1 MKRLKK
7 VPEKAFKMVPKNA
20 FVQMTRNDNQEKC
33 SCSCCGT
40 IPTVMVHISYH
51 HDHFFTHRNSV
62 PSGQYCTRCFRKLTG
77 IQIEAYDEA
86 SGTETCQECG
96 KLLRQ
101 GQSYLLVAFGKEAL
115 KVYHWYC
122 VDSVVFGKLY
132 PPQHECHCGKE
143 PTHETHMHPQEC
155 HCGKEK
161 TSSGSGT
168 ANRFANLVAE
178 KVVTKLNASNN
189 AGLNPRPNCH
199 DDDVS
204 SYIKWWESVF
214 SGIHR
219 KSETAQQHE
228 TVQHTFFNRYW
239 DPPIPAHRHVNPD
252 GSEGGW
258 VAETAQVDPSVY
270 VGPNS
275 EVFEFARVFKNV
287 RLEENTVVSG
297 SARLSGNALIRNVHV
312 MDHAQI
318 FGNAKLLGDDVYTTY
333 TVTGNACID
342 GSAEIRIP
350 GSWSLGDGVFLQG
363 GIWEKPP
370 FVVRSGSMTITQ
382 KTPDLVS
389 VSFGSLCHEEME
401 IPFNPKKLKAFAEE
415 IQKSPDLKGVTK
427 RSFRELLD
435 FLSITCSPNQKK
447 KQPKVKTLDKKTK
460 VTVAKPSR
468 RTNPR
473 PKLRPKPR

>member
-199 DDDVS
+199 DHKIVQHRFQD
-204 SYIKWWESVF
+204 KWW
-214 SGIHR
+214 
-219 KSETAQQHE
+219 
-228 TVQHTFFNRYW
+228 
-239 DPPIPAHRHVNPD
+239 IPAVPAHTHVNPD

-258 VAETAQVDPSVY
+258 VAETALVEPSVY
-270 VGPNS
+270 VGPDS
-275 EVFEFARVFKNV
+275 EVFGFATVTGFV
-287 RLEENTVVSG
+287 RLEKDTAVSG
-297 SARLSGNALIRNVHV
+297 YACLSGNALIRSVLV
-312 MDHAQI
+312 TDHAQI
-318 FGNAKLLGDDVYTTY
+318 FGDAKLMGDDVHNYRAI
-333 TVTGNACID
+333 TGNASIG

-350 GSWSLGDGVFLQG
+350 GSWSLGDGTFLRE

-370 FVVRSGSMTITQ
+370 FVATKGSVTITQ
-382 KTPDLVS
+382 RTPDIVS
-389 VSFGSLCHEEME
+389 VTVGVVKSYGGTSME
-401 IPFNPKKLKAFAEE
+401 TETQIPSDPNSLKAVLWNY
-415 IQKSPDLKGVTK
+415 PHLKGATK
-427 RSFRELLD
+427 HDFGELLD
-435 FLSITCSPNQKK
+435 FLSNICSDNCSPNQKM
-447 KQPKVKTLDKKTK
+447 KQPKTKVPEKKTK
-460 VTVAKPSR
+460 ATAKKNQPKTKTKVKTPVKKKVTAKKKQR
-468 RTNPR
+468 
-473 PKLRPKPR
+473 KA